1 MKLLVLKT
9 SFFPLVD
16 PISADVHESLVSL
29 LSISECRGCQR
40 RICPG
45 RKPAAIL
52 KDRIVEGT
60 PGLLPDA

>member
-29 LSISECRGCQR
+29 LSIALVSAEVAKGESVPGGNLQLSS
-40 RICPG
+40 RI
-45 RKPAAIL
+45 
-52 KDRIVEGT
+52 E
-60 PGLLPDA
+60 